1 MPINLFQNIS
11 KLKFAFFYD
20 GIFFFFIF
28 KIYLSNEIQL
38 RVKNDI
44 EYECK
49 YIA

>member
-11 KLKFAFFYD
+11 KLKFAFLYD
-20 GIFFFFIF
+20 GIFFFIL